1 MGGEVV
7 SMGCEIA
14 VSHFIDED
22 QAEKQIEASES
33 YMRAESAG
41 GRPVSEARQC
51 LDRARE
57 FLRLGL
63 FTRAFFL
70 AIQARGIALERVA

>member
-1 MGGEVV
+1 MGADVV
-7 SMGCEIA
+7 STGCEIP

-22 QAEKQIEASES
+22 QAEKQIEASEAHL
-33 YMRAESAG
+33 RAEESR
-41 GRPVSEARQC
+41 GRPVSDARRC
-51 LDRARE
+51 LEKARE
-57 FLRLGL
+57 FLRQGL